1 MKHEIGSLP
10 SLDDSIAYNWS
21 VFEKKASG
29 FRFQVTFQVCGTS
42 FVFYDFKKRYWK
54 NCTFLGKL
62 DSQGLPNVA
71 STKHWILG
79 FFHAEEDRQR
89 QRRRKVDHN
98 QKIDSYRRLVANV
111 RAIGIL
117 AFWKSICLVNI
128 TKSNNVPSWAAAW
141 HYDDVIEYISL
152 LCRSNHCQNT
162 QLHTPILNFTRQICA
177 Q

>member
-1 MKHEIGSLP
+1 MKLDHYLAWTTVLLTIEVSL
-10 SLDDSIAYNWS
+10 
-21 VFEKKASG
+21 KKRLQASG
-29 FRFQVTFQVCGTS
+29 FKWL
-42 FVFYDFKKRYWK
+42 FKFAEPVLFFTTLKRDIEKIVLFLESWTARVYQTWHPRNIEYW
-54 NCTFLGKL
+54 
-62 DSQGLPNVA
+62 V
-71 STKHWILG
+71 